1 MDYTESAFI
10 ETLRGLYSASPPTSV
25 TLEEVAIYGSNYYD
39 KDSNESAMLGIEER
53 LARYFRGMSGY
64 RVELRAYARE
74 QRSAFNRL
82 SNLFDSCMDYEDY
95 QNRGEEEAESSI
107 RIDVPLYARVAN
119 AFFETCEEDC
129 LDYNV
134 SVRFESDPA
143 YQALD
148 YSNRV
153 RANNTLSARFQ
164 SREQQRR
171 AAREAQAREELL
183 PLWRLYVAGEVSRE
197 EAQSVCTT
205 DDHWA
210 VWSKLEEGRGSAS
223 GFSLAADMGDDDL
236 AAQIAATIMGVAA

>member
-1 MDYTESAFI
+1 MDYTESAFA
-10 ETLRGLYSASPPTSV
+10 EVLRGVPAPPIAV
-25 TLEEVAIYGSNYYD
+25 TLEDAANYGSTYYD
-39 KDSNESAMLGIEER
+39 KDSNETAILGIEAR
-53 LARYFRGMSGY
+53 LNRYFLSSSGY
-64 RVELRAYARE
+64 RVELREYAQQ
-74 QRSAFNRL
+74 QRAAFSRL
-82 SNLFDSCMDYEDY
+82 MNLFEACMDYEDY
-95 QNRGEEEAESSI
+95 QNRGEEEPESSI

-134 SVRFESDPA
+134 SVRFENDPA

-153 RANNTLSARFQ
+153 RASNTLSARFQ

-183 PLWRLYVAGEVSRE
+183 PLWRQYVAGEISRE
-197 EAQSVCTT
+197 EAQSACTT

-210 VWSKLEEGRGSAS
+210 VWSKLEDGRGSAD
-223 GFSLAADMGDDDL
+223 GFSLATDMGDADL
-236 AAQIAATIMGVAA
+236 AAQIAAAIMGVAA